1 MTRIKKM
8 GQLKP
13 GDIVMIHGYDHDEF
27 DENDPDGYWSD
38 IGMVVQKRKLDLNQE
53 YIERFAKEDD
63 FYGWDV
69 RLNNTREN
77 ARRWITLVKSMDGYT
92 VEGAVTLV
100 SRYQKLK
107 DEPGEELMTDW
118 LVQAQSECPEQTSE
132 EIQICTD
139 EDVLCFDK
147 EPNA

>member
-1 MTRIKKM
+1 
-8 GQLKP
+8 
-13 GDIVMIHGYDHDEF
+13 
-27 DENDPDGYWSD
+27 
-38 IGMVVQKRKLDLNQE
+38 
-53 YIERFAKEDD
+53 
-63 FYGWDV
+63 
-69 RLNNTREN
+69 
-77 ARRWITLVKSMDGYT
+77 MDGYT